1 MNKSKLIIDLDKSND
16 ISKKETI
23 SSFNLYNDIIY
34 KKILI
39 DNENILFYQIVKK
52 DSKKVKTKKLSTED
66 FQSIVLQK
74 FEQIDKFQE
83 VVLNKFEQIDKF
95 QEMVLK
101 KFEQIDKFHE
111 IVLKKFEEI
120 DKFHEIVLKK
130 FEEIDNRL
138 TRLENR
144 INSLEEYSK
153 SKFEMLESFH
163 QKDIENYKK
172 QSNIID

>member
-83 VVLNKFEQIDKF
+83 VVLNKFEEIDKF
-95 QEMVLK
+95 QKMVLN
-101 KFEQIDKFHE
+101 KFQ
-111 IVLKKFEEI
+111 EI
-120 DKFHEIVLKK
+120 DKFHEIVLRK
-130 FEEIDNRL
+130 FEEQAKFNDYIRS
-138 TRLENR
+138 E
-144 INSLEEYSK
+144 
-153 SKFEMLESFH
+153 FEMLESFH
-163 QKDIENYKK
+163 KNEIKNFRKTSIY
-172 QSNIID
+172 